1 MNCLDAM
8 GRPSKKDLKARAERE
23 RKRRNRADY
32 VARQAEKGLKVWRTW
47 ATEEEIKIYQSVKR
61 QMPKLLELARQE
73 SETPDQGDS
82 TD

>member
-1 MNCLDAM
+1 M
-8 GRPSKKDLKARAERE
+8 GRPSKKELKARAERE

-32 VARQAEKGLKVWRTW
+32 AARQAEKGLRIWRTW
-47 ATEEEIKIYQSVKR
+47 ATAEEIQVYRNVKR